1 MSLEWNAFV
10 GKLTPPPLDASH
22 VTCSVCSERH
32 TRLYTANP
40 FNRDFSGLVDTA
52 QTLPVTTPPRL
63 VVVSIDKERSLF
75 SPSPEAEA
83 TLRRAF
89 DAIIASLH
97 PTGVIAV
104 AIPRPWHHHVG
115 RILGEWIPVLDPPSK
130 ASLAVSTCMV
140 EMTHLVRFSAKIVR
154 GT

>member
-1 MSLEWNAFV
+1 M
-10 GKLTPPPLDASH
+10 
-22 VTCSVCSERH
+22 
-32 TRLYTANP
+32 
-40 FNRDFSGLVDTA
+40 A

-63 VVVSIDKERSLF
+63 AVVSIEKERSLF

-104 AIPRPWHHHVG
+104 AIPRPWHDHVT
-115 RILGEWIPVLDPPSK
+115 RIKGEWIPVLDPPGE
-130 ASLAVSTCMV
+130 ATLAVSTCMV